1 MLTEHQT
8 HFSRRSWTEIR
19 LSALRENLRIYKEHC
34 RAEEIMAV
42 VKADAYGHGAAEC
55 AHVLAEAG
63 VRLFAVSNIIEAI
76 ELRLAGVKGEILILG
91 YTPAE
96 QLPLLTEYDI
106 MQAVVSEAD
115 AARIAEKAPEA
126 RVQYAIDTGMNRI
139 GLDADDPAA
148 CEAVMRKYP
157 LNLCGMFTHLCVADT
172 DTAECR
178 AFTRGQIAKFE
189 AVADRVADMQLPY
202 VHCLNSAGGLW
213 QETKYNRIARL
224 GIVMYGLKPDYANTL
239 PEGIRPV
246 LEWKSVISMVKP
258 LHKGETVGYGR
269 TFTAEHEMLLATV
282 PTGYADGYDRLLSNR
297 GYVLI
302 DGHRAPVVGRVCM
315 DQLTVDVTGL
325 DVEAGDEVVLL
336 GQSGGETYTAD
347 DMAQQIGTIGYEII
361 CGITH
366 RVQRKYL

>member
-8 HFSRRSWTEIR
+8 YFSRRSWTEIR
-19 LSALRENLRIYKEHC
+19 LDTLRENLRIYKEYCH
-34 RAEEIMAV
+34 AEQIMAV

-55 AHVLAEAG
+55 AQVLSDAG
-63 VRLFAVSNIIEAI
+63 VTLFAVSNIIEAI
-76 ELRLAGVKGEILILG
+76 ELRTAGIKGEILILG
-91 YTPAE
+91 YTPTE

-106 MQAVVSEAD
+106 MQAVVSEED
-115 AARIAEKAPEA
+115 AARIAELAPES
-126 RVQYAIDTGMNRI
+126 RVQYALDTGMNRI

-148 CEAVMRKYP
+148 CEAVIRKYP
-157 LNLCGMFTHLCVADT
+157 LHVCGMFTHLCVADT
-172 DTAECR
+172 DTPECR
-178 AFTRGQIAKFE
+178 DFTRGQIAKFE
-189 AVADRVADMQLPY
+189 AVADRLTDLDLPY

-213 QETKYNRIARL
+213 QETKYHRIARL

-269 TFTAEHEMLLATV
+269 TFRAEKEMLLATV
-282 PTGYADGYDRLLSNR
+282 PTGYADGYDRLLSNT
-297 GYVLI
+297 GCVLI
-302 DGHRAPVVGRVCM
+302 SGKRAPVVGRVCM

-325 DVEAGDEVVLL
+325 DVHAGDEVVLL
-336 GQSGGETYTAD
+336 GRSGGEEYTAD
-347 DMAQQIGTIGYEII
+347 DIAQAIGTIGYEII

-366 RVQRKYL
+366 RVQRRYL